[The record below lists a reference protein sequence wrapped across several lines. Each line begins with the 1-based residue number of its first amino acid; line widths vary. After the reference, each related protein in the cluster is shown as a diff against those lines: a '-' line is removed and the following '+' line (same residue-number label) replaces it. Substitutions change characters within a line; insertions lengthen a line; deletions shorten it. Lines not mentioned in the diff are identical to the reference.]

1 ERMASLDDATP
12 DQPGWNC
19 FGTAGDGIVP
29 AGSPVGW
36 APGGG
41 ATNFPD
47 GTGIKIEP
55 GQVLVLQMHYHLRGG
70 EGEDQTDV
78 HLSFVDEVD
87 RELVSALDD
96 RFLAT
101 LFNGT

>member
-1 ERMASLDDATP
+1 
-12 DQPGWNC
+12 
-19 FGTAGDGIVP
+19 
-29 AGSPVGW
+29 
-36 APGGG
+36 
-41 ATNFPD
+41 
-47 GTGIKIEP
+47 
-55 GQVLVLQMHYHLRGG
+55 MHYNLLGG

-101 LFNGT
+101 LFNGTSVEIPPQQ